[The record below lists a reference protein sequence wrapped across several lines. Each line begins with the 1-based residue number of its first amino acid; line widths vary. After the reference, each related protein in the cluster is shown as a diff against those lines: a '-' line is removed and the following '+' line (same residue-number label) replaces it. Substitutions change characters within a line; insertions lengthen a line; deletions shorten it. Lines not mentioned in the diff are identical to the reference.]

1 MSFLKITD
9 PAKRDLIVAEFLKTK
24 KNIQQNF
31 LNEKLGDIGLQQE
44 LTKFYKPIVDSQS
57 AISNERNVLLSAI
70 KENSAATSNALQA
83 LPASI
88 LTSIEASQRPAIE
101 EGEHPIEEIDVST
114 FNLGP
119 LATEYFGRYTTP
131 NLVDKKFGI
140 YSKEGEVGKFYIG
153 DTRIFLKDGDD
164 IMVKDKTYI
173 GTPGLWEL
181 ITMEIPN
188 KGLLEDTDLS
198 DYTEILIAT
207 NAIPQSNNPNKPKS
221 SGGYKYKNY
230 IKPIWDENYKKQTSK
245 KAKAASTGE
254 GVVVLPQDPNALVEI
269 MSLRLA
275 SFRAGNTGVRNEI
288 VGISEELLRQR
299 AIDADSYKNLML
311 QL

>member
-57 AISNERNVLLSAI
+57 AISKEQNALLSTI

-88 LTSIEASQRPAIE
+88 SSSIKAIQASQQPAIE
-101 EGEHPIEEIDVST
+101 AYEDPTEAVKTFQLGE
-114 FNLGP
+114 
-119 LATEYFGRYTTP
+119 LATKYFLQYVSNEKLADTT
-131 NLVDKKFGI
+131 FGI
-140 YSKEGEVGKFYIG
+140 HSKDEVLHIG
-153 DTRIFLKDGDD
+153 NSPISIEGDD
-164 IMVKDKTYI
+164 ITVGNKTYK

-181 ITMEIPN
+181 MTRKKPN
-188 KGLLEDTDLS
+188 KTIIKQNDRDDYDEILVSSGAL
-198 DYTEILIAT
+198 YTEK
-207 NAIPQSNNPNKPKS
+207 NPNKPKS
-221 SGGYKYKNY
+221 SRSSKYNEI
-230 IKPIWDENYKKQTSK
+230 IKPIISRLKGRPT
-245 KAKAASTGE
+245 TGE
-254 GVVVLPQDPNALVEI
+254 GVVVIPQDHNALVE
-269 MSLRLA
+269 MLSLRLA
-275 SFRAGNTGVRNEI
+275 SFQAGNTGVRNEI
-288 VGISEELLRQR
+288 VGICEELLRQGV
-299 AIDADSYKNLML
+299 IDATSYKNLML